1 MSKAILV
8 MDMPSS
14 CDVCDFVQIDDMV
27 GNMTCMNPTSE
38 VYECDVSDY
47 VGCRANVCP
56 LREEPKKK
64 NDNPLAS
71 DTMYKYAYA
80 QGYNACIDE
89 ILGDKE

>member
-1 MSKAILV
+1 MKAILV
-8 MDMPSS
+8 MDMPNS
-14 CDVCDFVQIDDMV
+14 CDKCDIICTQYYKAIKDENFENYMKPD
-27 GNMTCMNPTSE
+27 N
-38 VYECDVSDY
+38 
-47 VGCRANVCP
+47 CP

-71 DTMYKYAYA
+71 DTMYKYGYS